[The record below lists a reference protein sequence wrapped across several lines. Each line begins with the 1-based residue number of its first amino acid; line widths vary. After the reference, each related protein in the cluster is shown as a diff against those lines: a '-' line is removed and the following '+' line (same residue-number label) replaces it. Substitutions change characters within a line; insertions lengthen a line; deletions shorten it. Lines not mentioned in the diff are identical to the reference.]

1 MSTRIGV
8 GLTGALGLFAV
19 VRTAQYYAGV
29 DRFAFS
35 IALVMGVVLC
45 GGLLELLW
53 IAARTTRLQRELD
66 AFPADAG
73 QARIESASPLL
84 RALLSAR
91 LDRTALPVPGAVFAP
106 YLLSLLVMLG
116 LLGTFLG
123 LFETLRGA
131 SQALDASADV
141 EALRGGLRAP
151 IGGLMRAFG
160 TSAAGVASSAM
171 LGLAAVLV
179 RRDASRFS
187 VALHSVAS
195 GTLAHYA
202 PAHRQLV
209 ALETLAEQGRAWPTA
224 AAALTEA
231 VAQLRT
237 LEHSWKQ
244 AHAEAA
250 SDQQRQ
256 LARASEQLSAA
267 LERGIERH
275 AAAAAQTQQQLG
287 QASTEIREAIG
298 RGVERAAQVSREA
311 VSPLLAQA
319 VAEHGAAVREH
330 LGGVREELRLA
341 GVELTRE
348 LTSSADAVRAQ
359 LDRGREADARQEGRA
374 EALLARLTEAS
385 GVIASAAQAQ
395 TDALGDFVSASE
407 ERQRESESAREQR
420 LGELLGTWQALARQ
434 QADGLAALEHNSE
447 QRQQQAEASRAQ
459 QLSQLLE
466 SWQNLAREQAERLGS
481 AEQSSEQRQQRAEAS
496 RSQQLSQLLD
506 SWQNLAREQA
516 ERLGS
521 AEQASEQRQQQ
532 AEASRTQQLSQLLDS
547 WQSLAREQAER
558 LGSAE
563 QASEQRQQ
571 QAEAGRA
578 QQLSQL
584 LEAWQSLARE
594 QAERLAALE
603 SSSDARQQ
611 QAEAGRTEQL
621 VQLLAA
627 WQTQA
632 AQQAERLAAFEA
644 RLAEQQATHA
654 ESLAGRLHAHVA
666 ALQGPLG
673 HAADLLEEASRRIQ
687 GGGLE
692 LQAVAESFSKA
703 VASQREG
710 ARQWLESLGD
720 IERYALEAGES
731 AAADALGQ
739 HLARTHEVF
748 DRQLK
753 FQEEL
758 LEQLSLLGHRQT
770 AVAPRADASA

>member
-19 VRTAQYYAGV
+19 VETAQYYAGV

-53 IAARTTRLQRELD
+53 VAGRTTRLQRELD

-131 SQALDASADV
+131 SLALDASADI
-141 EALRGGLRAP
+141 EALRGGLKAP

-209 ALETLAEQGRAWPTA
+209 ALESLAEQGRAWPTA
-224 AAALTEA
+224 AAALAEA
-231 VAQLRT
+231 VERLRT

-250 SDQQRQ
+250 SEQQRQ

-287 QASTEIREAIG
+287 QASAEIREAIG

-330 LGGVREELRLA
+330 LGAVREELRQA
-341 GVELTRE
+341 GSELTRE
-348 LTSSADAVRAQ
+348 LSSSADAVRAQ

-395 TDALGDFVSASE
+395 TDALGDFVQASD

-420 LGELLGTWQALARQ
+420 LAELLETWQALARK
-434 QADGLAALEHNSE
+434 QAEGLASLERNSE
-447 QRQQQAEASRAQ
+447 QRQQQAEAGRTQ
-459 QLSQLLE
+459 QLS
-466 SWQNLAREQAERLGS
+466 R
-481 AEQSSEQRQQRAEAS
+481 
-496 RSQQLSQLLD
+496 LLD
-506 SWQNLAREQA
+506 AWQGLAREQA

-521 AEQASEQRQQQ
+521 AEQASEQRQ
-532 AEASRTQQLSQLLDS
+532 E
-547 WQSLAREQAER
+547 
-558 LGSAE
+558 
-563 QASEQRQQ
+563 

-578 QQLSQL
+578 QQLSRL
-584 LEAWQSLARE
+584 LDAWQGLARE

-603 SSSDARQQ
+603 QNSDARQQ
-611 QAEAGRTEQL
+611 QAEAGRTQQL
-621 VQLLAA
+621 SQLLDA
-627 WQTQA
+627 WQAQA
-632 AQQAERLAAFEA
+632 AQQAERLAVFEA
-644 RLAEQQATHA
+644 RLAEQQAGHA
-654 ESLAGRLHAHVA
+654 ESLAGRLQAHVA

-731 AAADALGQ
+731 AAADALSQ

-758 LEQLSLLGHRQT
+758 LEQLSVLGHRQT
-770 AVAPRADASA
+770 SIAPRADASA